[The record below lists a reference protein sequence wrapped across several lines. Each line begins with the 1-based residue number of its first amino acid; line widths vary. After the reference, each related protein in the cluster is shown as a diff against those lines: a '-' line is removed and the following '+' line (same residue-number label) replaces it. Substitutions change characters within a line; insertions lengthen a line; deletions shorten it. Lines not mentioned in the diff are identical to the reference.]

1 MFFFSSFKGKFE
13 LPKTKTYIRC
23 CFILSPLSA
32 NLHSHIFFLH
42 FPRRRSE
49 VARKLGRAGSS
60 SFSIVEFPRK
70 CLKEGRTRAMRDT
83 CEDSRSTVFAHSR
96 LGRTAGLEKGS
107 VIFLH
112 NREEASALK
121 KLFGISRK
129 KTPKKTEKKNKI
141 LTSNFFLCIEIFE
154 ILNFFFSLNTRCVS
168 VNLYYYFKTLV
179 SAQHLTANYP
189 KKCFQSKND
198 LAILHYAPNW
208 EIRPL
213 KNQFKFW
220 NRLTFLEMSSDS
232 KTCDTFKKFERT
244 FHNTISS
251 AHRVKFILI
260 FR

>member
-1 MFFFSSFKGKFE
+1 MRIAGQQFS
-13 LPKTKTYIRC
+13 P
-23 CFILSPLSA
+23 
-32 NLHSHIFFLH
+32 
-42 FPRRRSE
+42 
-49 VARKLGRAGSS
+49 
-60 SFSIVEFPRK
+60 
-70 CLKEGRTRAMRDT
+70 
-83 CEDSRSTVFAHSR
+83 TVDW
-96 LGRTAGLEKGS
+96 GRTAGLEKGS

-121 KLFGISRK
+121 KNCSGYLGK
-129 KTPKKTEKKNKI
+129 KPPKKEKKNKI
-141 LTSNFFLCIEIFE
+141 LTSNLFQCIEIFG
-154 ILNFFFSLNTRCVS
+154 ILNFFFSLNTRRAS
-168 VNLYYYFKTLV
+168 VNLYYYFRTLM
-179 SAQHLTANYP
+179 SAQHLTENYP
-189 KKCFQSKND
+189 KKCFQSKKD

-260 FR
+260 FRWWPRLRYAYSSAL